1 MSDLND
7 LSAFFDL
14 AWQQLENAM
23 KMRDLASRQ
32 VALATVSMDGKPEVR
47 TVVLRDVSRAS
58 SILRVNIDVVSAK
71 VTSLDAHPFAELLY
85 WNAETVLQLR
95 LKARVEIMRGDETAS
110 IWPSIPRESRSN
122 YGSNPETGTPISNV
136 FDYEKLGLPQNFAIL
151 TFHVDDIDVVE
162 LGDRHRRAHFNRQ
175 SDWVWQWIVP

>member
-7 LSAFFDL
+7 LSAFYDL

-32 VALATVSMDGKPEVR
+32 VALATVSMDGRPEAR

-58 SILRVNIDVVSAK
+58 SILRVNTDVVSAK
-71 VTSLDAHPFAELLY
+71 ITSLGAHPFAELLY

-175 SDWVWQWIVP
+175 SDWVGQWIVP

>member
-7 LSAFFDL
+7 LSAFYDL

-32 VALATVSMDGKPEVR
+32 VALATVSMDGRPEAR

-58 SILRVNIDVVSAK
+58 SILRVNTDVVSAK
-71 VTSLDAHPFAELLY
+71 VTSLGAHPFAELLY

-162 LGDRHRRAHFNRQ
+162 LGDRHRRAHFNRK
-175 SDWVWQWIVP
+175 SDWVGQWIVP